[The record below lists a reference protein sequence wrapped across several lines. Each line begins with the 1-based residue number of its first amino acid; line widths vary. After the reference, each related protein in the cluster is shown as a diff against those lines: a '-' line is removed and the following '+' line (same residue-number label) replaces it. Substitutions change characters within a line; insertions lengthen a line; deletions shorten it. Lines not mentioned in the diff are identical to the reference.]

1 MNLPWFSFLPTAW
14 LWFWPQSIPKA
25 RCRGWHKRYTFSW
38 ASECPRKPVLC
49 PVAWRDSSEQAA
61 QNFWRWLVQGCWAIN
76 FLVFGKTWFGF
87 FFLYK
92 ICGDLVVSKIYLLDI
107 VHELDAQDE
116 SNIAPDSRGWWKSDL
131 SPWALDTRIP
141 PYKFSWCMFP
151 SSLFLSTFLK
161 PLFFMLLSHF
171 VSLAAFT
178 SPILSSVSV
187 CYLDEI
193 FPNR

>member
-1 MNLPWFSFLPTAW
+1 MSQETCTLPSGMEGFL
-14 LWFWPQSIPKA
+14 
-25 RCRGWHKRYTFSW
+25 W
-38 ASECPRKPVLC
+38 ASSPELLEMVSPGLLGHKLSGI
-49 PVAWRDSSEQAA
+49 WE
-61 QNFWRWLVQGCWAIN
+61 NLVW
-76 FLVFGKTWFGF
+76 F

-187 CYLDEI
+187 SYLDEI